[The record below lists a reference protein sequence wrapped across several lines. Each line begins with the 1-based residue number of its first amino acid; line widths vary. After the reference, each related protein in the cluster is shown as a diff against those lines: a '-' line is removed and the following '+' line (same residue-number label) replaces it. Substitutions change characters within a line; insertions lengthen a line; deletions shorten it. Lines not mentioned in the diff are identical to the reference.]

1 MGQKVVVAF
10 ASMGRLQPSAEL
22 PEGSLTV
29 REASVSVS
37 SKSQAQN
44 NFMKIGKL
52 HVTLP
57 LANANLITRFALH
70 SFICIGVMTLALWF
84 IVSNYI
90 TNQILEREW
99 DLTAKMIRADVGQL
113 MEDYDFKAEDRKS
126 VGHKFETLLRHV
138 TLIPDIIRFKVYN
151 PKGVVIWSDD
161 KRLVGKS
168 FADNDELRDAIA
180 GKVVADMSHLDK
192 QENVFDQNYAS
203 SAIEVYVP
211 IYSAGGGELL
221 AVVEIY
227 KRPDMLLRDIRKA
240 RMVVLL
246 GALGGGLLLY
256 LSLFAIVRQ
265 AGRKIDE
272 QQENLLKMQS
282 ELVASQR
289 MAAVGEMAA
298 AVAHGI
304 GNPLSSIRA
313 AAQVAMLDAKAESD
327 PEHIQK
333 TSANL
338 QNIIEQV
345 DRVQKRMQ
353 GLLNF
358 ARPMEPHPAPVELNA
373 LIQDVVE
380 TLRPRFADAV
390 VKPSLELAANIPKL
404 VLDANQAEQ
413 IFMGLITNALEA
425 TPKDGTV
432 TVRTK
437 AVPGNG
443 SSPIVVVSVEDTGE
457 GIPPENRQKVFEPF
471 FTTKSHGTGIGL
483 PLAKRFVECNGGT
496 IAISDSLSGGAKIDV
511 QFPWQQLS

>member
-1 MGQKVVVAF
+1 
-10 ASMGRLQPSAEL
+10 
-22 PEGSLTV
+22 
-29 REASVSVS
+29 
-37 SKSQAQN
+37 
-44 NFMKIGKL
+44 
-52 HVTLP
+52 
-57 LANANLITRFALH
+57 
-70 SFICIGVMTLALWF
+70 
-84 IVSNYI
+84 
-90 TNQILEREW
+90 
-99 DLTAKMIRADVGQL
+99 MIRADVAQL
-113 MEDYDFKAEDRKS
+113 MEDYDFKADDRKS
-126 VGHKFETLLRHV
+126 VGHKFEALLKHV

-168 FADNDELRDAIA
+168 FADNPELLDAIN

-192 QENVFDQNYAS
+192 QENVFDQNYTS

-211 IYSAGGGELL
+211 IYAAVGGELL
-221 AVVEIY
+221 GVVETY
-227 KRPDMLLRDIRKA
+227 KRPDTLFRDIRKA
-240 RMVVLL
+240 RLVVLL

-272 QQENLLKMQS
+272 QQENLLKMQA

-313 AAQVAMLDAKAESD
+313 AAQVAILDASSEISSEQNRQVKS
-327 PEHIQK
+327 
-333 TSANL
+333 NL
-338 QNIIEQV
+338 EGIMEQV

-358 ARPMEPHPAPVELNA
+358 AKPMEPRPSPVELNV
-373 LIQDVVE
+373 LIRDVVE
-380 TLRPRFADAV
+380 TLRPRFAEAAV
-390 VKPSLELAANIPKL
+390 QSNLELASNIPK
-404 VLDANQAEQ
+404 VSLDANQAEQ

-425 TPKDGTV
+425 TPKNGTV

-437 AVPGNG
+437 AIPGNG
-443 SSPIVVVSVEDTGE
+443 ASPSVVVSVEDTGE
-457 GIPPENRQKVFEPF
+457 GIPVENRQKVFEPF

-483 PLAKRFVECNGGT
+483 PLAKKFVERNGGT
-496 IAISDSLSGGAKIDV
+496 IAIADLSGAGTKIDITLPV
-511 QFPWQQLS
+511 AN